1 MYIDSWLWYQ
11 QFEINA
17 LLKGHSEYLR
27 LPEYYRQGWRY
38 IEAAQYD
45 DAMLRFKEGLT
56 LAQDLQLPM
65 WEFFFESWVC
75 EIHVLSS
82 DYTTALEKTA
92 KLVAKS
98 TRPEH
103 REHPCRAV
111 VYFTLAWVY
120 FYVDALGYKEDV
132 LAAIKTLEH
141 EIPLDK
147 ETHQRSF
154 FLRSELAFEQEDYA
168 TAKQFNDEY
177 MSRVDGEPFRQSSG
191 YGMQRALAYAK
202 GDLNDAMQAI
212 QLREQAARRAKLPT
226 ASANSV
232 LWQAIIARHLGD
244 SGKAEA
250 LLQKGMSEYAVLNL
264 PKQSTY
270 YFLLATYHE
279 ARGDTE
285 QALKIR
291 DEELIIARSSGSL
304 NIEMQCYLSRLYLL
318 NRMTCPIEDELQA
331 AEICA
336 NKSRQPAFWLKK
348 IEGAKGG
355 QKVRYDWQS

>member
-1 MYIDSWLWYQ
+1 MYIDNWLWYQ

-17 LLKGHSEYLR
+17 LLTGHNEHLR
-27 LPEYYRQGWRY
+27 LPECYRQGWRY

-45 DAMLRFKEGLT
+45 DAMLRFKEGLS
-56 LAQDLQLPM
+56 LAQDFQLPM

-82 DYTTALEKTA
+82 DYTAALETTA

-103 REHPCRAV
+103 SEHPCRAV

-120 FYVDALGYKEDV
+120 FYLDALGYKDDI
-132 LAAIKTLEH
+132 LAAMETLEN

-154 FLRSELAFEQEDYA
+154 FLRAELAFEQEDYA

-202 GDLNDAMQAI
+202 GDLNEAMQAI

-226 ASANSV
+226 AAANSV
-232 LWQAIIARHLGD
+232 LWQAIIARYSGD
-244 SGKAEA
+244 TGKAEA

-264 PKQSTY
+264 PKQSSY
-270 YFLLATYHE
+270 YFLLAVYHE
-279 ARGDTE
+279 ARGDDE
-285 QALKIR
+285 QALKLR
-291 DEELIIARSSGSL
+291 DDELARAASSGSL
-304 NIEMQCYLSRLYLL
+304 NIEMQCRLNRLYLL
-318 NRMTCPIEDELQA
+318 NRMNYPIEAELQA
-331 AEICA
+331 AENCA

-348 IEGAKGG
+348 IEQAKSG
-355 QKVRYDWQS
+355 QKTRYDWQN